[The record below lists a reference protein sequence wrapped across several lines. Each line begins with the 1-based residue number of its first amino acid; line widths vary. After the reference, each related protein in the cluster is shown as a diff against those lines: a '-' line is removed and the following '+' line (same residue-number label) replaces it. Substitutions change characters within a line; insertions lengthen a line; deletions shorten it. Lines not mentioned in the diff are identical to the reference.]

1 MKKRSYKYDINRNF
15 IQIMCV
21 YIMRNIK
28 PLEKVVIR
36 VSLFQSSVFIV

>member
-1 MKKRSYKYDINRNF
+1 MKKRSYRYDIYRNF

-36 VSLFQSSVFIV
+36 VGLFQSSVVIV